1 MNTMKL
7 TIKTNIDENGNIIDE
22 SPVYKKISQIEA
34 EMMNIDEKTP
44 SSACSSSGNQEDV
57 LNPMPQICA
66 KMEEMRI
73 DVDEKKENMWC
84 KQAPGFEYTGKR
96 TSKGMPDK
104 RTKAGK
110 EWYASVMV

>member
-1 MNTMKL
+1 MNTLKL
-7 TIKTNIDENGNIIDE
+7 TIKTNIDEKGNIIDDDDV
-22 SPVYKKISQIEA
+22 PVYKKISQIEA

-44 SSACSSSGNQEDV
+44 STARSSPANQEDV
-57 LNPMPQICA
+57 LNPMRQICA

-73 DVDEKKENMWC
+73 DIKKEKPWC
-84 KQAPGFEYTGKR
+84 KQAPGPEYTGKR

-110 EWYASVMV
+110 EWYASVLV